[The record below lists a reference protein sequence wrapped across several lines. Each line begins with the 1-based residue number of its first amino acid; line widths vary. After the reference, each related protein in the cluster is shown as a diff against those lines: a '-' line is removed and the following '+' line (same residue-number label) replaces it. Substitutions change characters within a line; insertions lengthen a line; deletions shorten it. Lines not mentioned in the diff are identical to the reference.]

1 MLFMFQKLYKHLEE
15 MSASLRQQQAG
26 TVDAKQLAG
35 KISEQLETVKD
46 SVLSQ
51 NELLLS
57 QNKLSQ
63 EAYLQKKR
71 GLAPVLQV
79 VNLFLTCVGIVV
91 IIIFSHYAFELSKI
105 TGRLVNSGAPA
116 SGQAAQAALS
126 ARQSCGSEEHFAK
139 LDSLI
144 NEQGQAI
151 KELKSL
157 NTAAVRTFVRIRRH
171 LDLMAGG
178 AKAALLPADSI
189 SRGYPL
195 AK

>member
-57 QNKLSQ
+57 QNRLSQ
-63 EAYLQKKR
+63 EAYLQEKR
-71 GLAPVLQV
+71 GLAP
-79 VNLFLTCVGIVV
+79 
-91 IIIFSHYAFELSKI
+91 
-105 TGRLVNSGAPA
+105 
-116 SGQAAQAALS
+116 AAQAALS
-126 ARQSCGSEEHFAK
+126 AQQSRGSEEHFAK

-157 NTAAVRTFVRIRRH
+157 NTTAVRTFARIRRH